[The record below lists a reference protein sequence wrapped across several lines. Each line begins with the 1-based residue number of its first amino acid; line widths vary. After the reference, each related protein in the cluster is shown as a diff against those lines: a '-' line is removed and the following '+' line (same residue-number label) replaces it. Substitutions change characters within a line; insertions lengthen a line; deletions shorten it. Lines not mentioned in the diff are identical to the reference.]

1 MFMNW
6 FVVYTKYRFEKKVE
20 EKLLAYGIEAYC
32 PMRKEIRFWSDRKK
46 KVDVP
51 VLPSMVLVRIDE
63 KNVND
68 VFNINGVVRY
78 MFWLGKRAI
87 VRDKEVNILK
97 NYLKGNT
104 IINQEI
110 IKLNPGDRI
119 NIPEFNDENGV
130 VEKTSNNTAWVFL
143 ENLGY
148 KIKLNLA

>member
-1 MFMNW
+1 MNW
-6 FVVYTKYRFEKKVE
+6 FVIHTKPRFEKKVE
-20 EKLLAYGIEAYC
+20 ERLLSFGIEAYC
-32 PMRKEIRFWSDRKK
+32 PTRKEIRLWSDRKK

-51 VLPSMVLVRIDE
+51 VLPSMVLVRLKE
-63 KNVND
+63 KEVND

-87 VRDKEVNILK
+87 VRQQEVDVLK
-97 NYLKGNT
+97 NYLKANT

-119 NIPEFNDENGV
+119 NVPEFNDENGV

>member
-1 MFMNW
+1 MNW
-6 FVVYTKYRFEKKVE
+6 FVIHTKPRFEKRVE
-20 EKLLAYGIEAYC
+20 KSLLSFGIEAYC
-32 PMRKEIRFWSDRKK
+32 PTRKEIRLWSDRKK

-51 VLPSMVLVRIDE
+51 VLPSMVLVRLED
-63 KNVND
+63 KDVND
-68 VFNINGVVRY
+68 VFNINGVIRY

-87 VRDKEVNILK
+87 VRQQEVDVLK

-110 IKLNPGDRI
+110 KKFNPGDII
-119 NIPEFNDENGV
+119 NIPGFNDENGV
-130 VEKTSNNTAWVFL
+130 VERISNNTAWVFL

>member
-1 MFMNW
+1 MNW
-6 FVVYTKYRFEKKVE
+6 FVIHTKPRFEKKVE
-20 EKLLAYGIEAYC
+20 ERLLSFGIEAYC
-32 PMRKEIRFWSDRKK
+32 PTRKEIRLWSDRKK

-51 VLPSMVLVRIDE
+51 VLPSMVLVKLDE
-63 KNVND
+63 KKVND

-87 VRDKEVNILK
+87 VRQQEVDVLK

-110 IKLNPGDRI
+110 TKVNPGDII
-119 NIPEFNDENGV
+119 NMPGFDNGSGLV
-130 VEKTSNNTAWVFL
+130 DRVSKNNAWVFL

-148 KIKLNLA
+148 TIKLNLA

>member
-1 MFMNW
+1 MNW
-6 FVVYTKYRFEKKVE
+6 FVIHTKPRFEKKVE
-20 EKLLAYGIEAYC
+20 ERLLSFGIEAYC
-32 PMRKEIRFWSDRKK
+32 PTRKEIRLWSDRKK

-51 VLPSMVLVRIDE
+51 VLPSMVLVRLEE
-63 KNVND
+63 KHVND

-87 VRDKEVNILK
+87 VRQQEVDVLK

>member
-1 MFMNW
+1 MNW
-6 FVVYTKYRFEKKVE
+6 FVIHTKPRFEKKVE
-20 EKLLAYGIEAYC
+20 ERLLSFGIEAYC
-32 PMRKEIRFWSDRKK
+32 PTRKEIRLWSDRKK

-51 VLPSMVLVRIDE
+51 VLPSMVLVRLEE
-63 KNVND
+63 KDIND

-87 VRDKEVNILK
+87 VRQQEVDVLK
-97 NYLKGNT
+97 NYLKANT

-119 NIPEFNDENGV
+119 NVPEFNDENGV

>member
-1 MFMNW
+1 MNW
-6 FVVYTKYRFEKKVE
+6 FVIHTKPRFEKKVE
-20 EKLLAYGIEAYC
+20 ERLLSFGIEAYC
-32 PMRKEIRFWSDRKK
+32 PTRKEIRLWSDRKK

-51 VLPSMVLVRIDE
+51 VLSSMVLVRLEE
-63 KNVND
+63 KDVNN

-87 VRDKEVNILK
+87 VREQEIDILK
-97 NYLKGNT
+97 NYLNGNA

-119 NIPEFNDENGV
+119 NLSGFNNENGV
-130 VEKTSNNTAWVFL
+130 IDRISNNTAWVFL

>member
-1 MFMNW
+1 MNW
-6 FVVYTKYRFEKKVE
+6 FVIHTKPRFEKKIE
-20 EKLLAYGIEAYC
+20 ERLLSFGIEAYC
-32 PMRKEIRFWSDRKK
+32 PTRKEIRLWCDRKK

-51 VLPSMVLVRIDE
+51 LLPSMVLVRLEE
-63 KNVND
+63 KDVNN
-68 VFNINGVVRY
+68 VFNINGVIRY

-87 VRDKEVNILK
+87 VREQEVDILK

-110 IKLNPGDRI
+110 IKLNPGDKI
-119 NIPEFNDENGV
+119 NISGFNDQNGV
-130 VEKTSNNTAWVFL
+130 VERISNNTIWVFL

>member
-1 MFMNW
+1 MNW
-6 FVVYTKYRFEKKVE
+6 FVIHTKPRFEKKVE
-20 EKLLAYGIEAYC
+20 ERLLSFGIEAYC
-32 PMRKEIRFWSDRKK
+32 PTRKEIRLWSDRKK

-51 VLPSMVLVRIDE
+51 VLPSMVLVRLKE
-63 KNVND
+63 KEVND

>member
-1 MFMNW
+1 MNW
-6 FVVYTKYRFEKKVE
+6 FVIHTKPRFEKKVE
-20 EKLLAYGIEAYC
+20 ERLLSFGIEAYC
-32 PMRKEIRFWSDRKK
+32 PTRKEIRLWSGRKK

-51 VLPSMVLVRIDE
+51 VLPSMVLVKLDN
-63 KNVND
+63 KKVND

-87 VRDKEVNILK
+87 VRQQEVDVLK
-97 NYLKGNT
+97 NYLKGET

-110 IKLNPGDRI
+110 KKFKSGDRI
-119 NIPEFNDENGV
+119 NIPGFNDENGV
-130 VEKTSNNTAWVFL
+130 VEKTSNNTVWVFL

>member
-1 MFMNW
+1 MNW
-6 FVVYTKYRFEKKVE
+6 FVIHTKPRFEKKVE
-20 EKLLAYGIEAYC
+20 ERLLSLGIEAYC
-32 PMRKEIRFWSDRKK
+32 PTRKEIRLWSDRKK

-51 VLPSMVLVRIDE
+51 VLPSMVLVRLED
-63 KNVND
+63 KDVND
-68 VFNINGVVRY
+68 VFNINGVIRY

-87 VRDKEVNILK
+87 VRQQEVDVLK

-110 IKLNPGDRI
+110 TKFNPGDII
-119 NIPEFNDENGV
+119 NITGFNDENGV
-130 VEKTSNNTAWVFL
+130 VERISNNTAWVFL

>member
-1 MFMNW
+1 MNW
-6 FVVYTKYRFEKKVE
+6 FVIHTKPRFEKKVE
-20 EKLLAYGIEAYC
+20 ERLLSFGIEAYC
-32 PMRKEIRFWSDRKK
+32 PTRKEIRLWSDRKK

-51 VLPSMVLVRIDE
+51 VLPSMVLVKLDN
-63 KNVND
+63 KKVND

-87 VRDKEVNILK
+87 VRQQEVDVLK
-97 NYLKGNT
+97 NYLKGDT

-110 IKLNPGDRI
+110 KKFKSGDRI
-119 NIPEFNDENGV
+119 NIPGFNDENGV
-130 VEKTSNNTAWVFL
+130 VEKTSNNTVWVFL